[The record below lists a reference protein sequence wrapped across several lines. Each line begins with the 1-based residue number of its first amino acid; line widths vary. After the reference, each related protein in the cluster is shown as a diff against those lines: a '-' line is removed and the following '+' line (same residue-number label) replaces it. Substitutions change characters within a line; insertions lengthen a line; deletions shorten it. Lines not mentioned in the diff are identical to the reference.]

1 MSETSEIFQGR
12 SRRAITVF
20 TSGVSVVGTSFALYG
35 TSREFVIIA
44 ASRTALDILPSSVV
58 ASIIWNFGDLSFSL
72 ALLVFGIA
80 LAGVTGA
87 VSYAGFRT
95 GERLV
100 EGAPNI
106 GGMVLSLLAV
116 WVFVA
121 ATVWAPLP
129 AIVPA
134 AAGTIGTGLVI
145 ARSTDN
151 SNGQPATP
159 DDRRAFVKTLA
170 GLGAYNVVAHAVGF
184 VQGSGSQTEDLSTSS
199 SEREDES
206 NPVEQRLAT
215 AADRSFDV
223 EGMTGLVDTTD
234 SFFTVD
240 INPRPPTVETDSW
253 TLSVTGNVETERE
266 FTYEDLRQRETI
278 TRFKTLRCLGDP
290 VDGEQ
295 IGTALW
301 TGCSLMDLLSE
312 AGANGSHVV
321 FRAADDYYYSMPMSM
336 LSDAMLAYGMNESQL
351 PRQHGFP
358 VRALLPNR
366 WGKLN
371 VKWLDEI
378 EVVDQSESGYWEERG
393 WNGMGTVNTV
403 VKISTSNRLSDG
415 RVQLGGHAY
424 AGTDGIRAVLVSLD
438 GGETWDTAT
447 LSDQLPDP
455 DTWRQWK
462 YEWQPERS
470 SYTVIAKAIDGTGA
484 EQTRVRSS
492 PFPDGATGWSRLDL
506 SVQL

>member
-1 MSETSEIFQGR
+1 MSETPSVFQGR
-12 SRRAITVF
+12 SRRALTVF
-20 TSGVSVVGTSFALYG
+20 ASGVSVVGTSFALYG
-35 TSREFVIIA
+35 TTREFVIIA
-44 ASRTALDILPSSVV
+44 ASRTALDVLPSSVV

-72 ALLVFGIA
+72 AFLVFGIA

-87 VSYAGFRT
+87 VSYAGFRA

-100 EGAPNI
+100 GEAPNV
-106 GGMVLSLLAV
+106 GGMALSLAV
-116 WVFVA
+116 VWAFVA
-121 ATVWAPLP
+121 ATVWSPL
-129 AIVPA
+129 AAVVPA
-134 AAGTIGTGLVI
+134 AAGTVGTGLVI
-145 ARSTDN
+145 ARSTDDADQL
-151 SNGQPATP
+151 STP

-184 VQGSGSQTEDLSTSS
+184 VQGSGSRTDELSTPP
-199 SEREDES
+199 SESEASDL
-206 NPVEQRLAT
+206 VQQRLDA
-215 AADRSFDV
+215 AADRSLNVD
-223 EGMTGLVDTTD
+223 GMVGLVDTTD

-240 INPRPPTVETDSW
+240 INPRPPTVEAENW
-253 TLSVTGNVETERE
+253 ALSVTGNVETERE
-266 FTYEDLRQRETI
+266 FTYEELRQRETVH
-278 TRFKTLRCLGDP
+278 RFKTLRCLGDP

-301 TGCSLMDLLSE
+301 TGCSLLDLLDE

-321 FRAADDYYYSMPMSM
+321 LRATDDYYYSVPMSM
-336 LSDAMLAYGMNESQL
+336 LPEAMLAYGMNEQQL
-351 PRQHGFP
+351 PREHGYP
-358 VRALLPNR
+358 VRALIPNR

-403 VKISTSNRLSDG
+403 VKFGASNRPSDG

-424 AGTDGIRAVLVSLD
+424 AGTDGIQEVRVSLD

-447 LSDQLPDP
+447 LSDPLPDP

-462 YEWQPERS
+462 YEWQPDS
-470 SYTVIAKAIDGTGA
+470 TSYTVVAKAVDGTGT

>member
-1 MSETSEIFQGR
+1 
-12 SRRAITVF
+12 
-20 TSGVSVVGTSFALYG
+20 VGTSFAVYG
-35 TSREFVIIA
+35 TTREFVLIA
-44 ASRTALDILPSSVV
+44 ASRTALDILPSSLV

-87 VSYAGFRT
+87 VSYAGFRA

-100 EGAPNI
+100 EAAPNV

-121 ATVWAPLP
+121 ATVWSPL
-129 AIVPA
+129 AAVLPA
-134 AAGTIGTGLVI
+134 AAGTIGTGLAI
-145 ARSTDN
+145 ARSTDDAD
-151 SNGQPATP
+151 QLATP
-159 DDRRAFVKTLA
+159 ADRRAFVKTLA

-184 VQGSGSQTEDLSTSS
+184 VQGSGSQTDDLSTSS
-199 SEREDES
+199 SASEEGSD
-206 NPVEQRLAT
+206 PVDQRLGT
-215 AADRSFDV
+215 AADRSFDI

-240 INPRPPTVETDSW
+240 INPRPPAVEADNW
-253 TLSVTGNVETERE
+253 ALSVTGNVETERE
-266 FTYEDLRQRETI
+266 FTYEELRQRETMY
-278 TRFKTLRCLGDP
+278 RFKTLRCLGDP

-301 TGCSLMDLLSE
+301 TGCSLMDVLSD
-312 AGANGSHVV
+312 AGVNGSHAV
-321 FRAADDYYYSMPMSM
+321 FRATDDYYYSMPVSM
-336 LSDAMLAYGMNESQL
+336 LSNAMLAYGMNERQL

-358 VRALLPNR
+358 VRALIPNR

-371 VKWLDEI
+371 VKWIEEI
-378 EVVDQSESGYWEERG
+378 EIVDQSESGYWEERG

-403 VKISTSNRLSDG
+403 VKIKTSNRLSDG

-447 LSDQLPDP
+447 LSDRLPDP

-462 YEWQPERS
+462 YEWQPDRS
-470 SYTVIAKAIDGTGA
+470 NYTIVAKAIDGTGT
-484 EQTRVRSS
+484 EQTRVRSD
-492 PFPDGATGWSRLDL
+492 PLPDGATGWSRLDL
-506 SVQL
+506 NVQL

>member
-1 MSETSEIFQGR
+1 MSETSEIFEGR

-35 TSREFVIIA
+35 TSQEFVIIA
-44 ASRTALDILPSSVV
+44 ASRTALDVLPSSLV

-72 ALLVFGIA
+72 ALLGFGVA
-80 LAGVTGA
+80 LAGVTG
-87 VSYAGFRT
+87 VISYAGFRA

-100 EGAPNI
+100 EGTPNV
-106 GGMVLSLLAV
+106 GGMALSLLAV
-116 WVFVA
+116 WMFVT
-121 ATVWAPLP
+121 ATVWSPLS
-129 AIVPA
+129 AVVPA

-145 ARSTDN
+145 ARSSADGGDEQL
-151 SNGQPATP
+151 STP

-184 VQGSGSQTEDLSTSS
+184 VQGSGSQTDDLSSS
-199 SEREDES
+199 TNEAGAD
-206 NPVEQRLAT
+206 PVEQRLTT
-215 AADRSFDV
+215 AADRSLDV
-223 EGMTGLVDTTD
+223 SGMVGLTDTTD

-240 INPRPPTVETDSW
+240 INPRPPTVEAESW

-266 FTYEDLRQRETI
+266 FTYEELRQRETI
-278 TRFKTLRCLGDP
+278 HRFKTLRCLGDP

-336 LSDAMLAYGMNESQL
+336 LTDAMLAYGMNESQL

-415 RVQLGGHAY
+415 TVQLGGHAY
-424 AGTDGIRAVLVSLD
+424 AGTDGIRAVLISLD

-447 LSDQLPDP
+447 LSDELPDP

-462 YEWQPERS
+462 YEWQPDRS
-470 SYTVIAKAIDGTGA
+470 SYTVMAKAIDGTGS

>member
-1 MSETSEIFQGR
+1 MSETSDIFQGR

-35 TSREFVIIA
+35 TSQEFVIIA
-44 ASRTALDILPSSVV
+44 ASRTALDVLPSSLV

-72 ALLVFGIA
+72 ALLVFGLA

-87 VSYAGFRT
+87 VSYAGFRG
-95 GERLV
+95 GEQLV
-100 EGAPNI
+100 EGAPNV
-106 GGMVLSLLAV
+106 GGLVLSLLTV
-116 WVFVA
+116 WAFVA
-121 ATVWAPLP
+121 ATVWSPLS
-129 AIVPA
+129 AVVPA

-145 ARSTDN
+145 ARSTGED
-151 SNGQPATP
+151 SEQLATL

-184 VQGSGSQTEDLSTSS
+184 VQGSGSQTDDLSTSS
-199 SEREDES
+199 AGEES
-206 NPVEQRLAT
+206 ADAVDQRLAT
-215 AADRSFDV
+215 AADRSLDV
-223 EGMTGLVDTTD
+223 SGMTGLVDTTD

-240 INPRPPTVETDSW
+240 INPRPPTVEAENW
-253 TLSVTGNVETERE
+253 TLSVSGDVETERE
-266 FTYEDLRQRETI
+266 FSYEDLRQRETI

-358 VRALLPNR
+358 VRALLPDR

-403 VKISTSNRLSDG
+403 VKIGTSNRLSDG
-415 RVQLGGHAY
+415 TVQLGGHAY

-447 LSDQLPDP
+447 LSGQLPDP

-470 SYTVIAKAIDGTGA
+470 NYTVIAKAIDGTGT

-506 SVQL
+506 SIQL